1 MTFKKRVEATSK
13 KAHRHFAVGLAVLLA
28 VCLMFVGAVGAE
40 DNTVSFDANGGS
52 ITQSSKTVTSG
63 SPYGVLPI
71 PTREGYTFNGWYTEQ
86 SGVNKIE
93 AETIVSTTEHHTL
106 YANWTANTYTLNFNP
121 NGGSVTLSSKTV
133 TYGSPYGELPI
144 PTRDGYTFNRWTQN
158 PGGGTVYT
166 EESIVMS
173 DNDHTFYAQWEE
185 IPQES
190 ITPSGGG
197 GEGGYLSFPR
207 TTTDGGYIDFGK
219 SKVVKAVTLPEGS
232 SGSVVLKVDSID
244 HWPEELETEYT
255 FDISVEKLGEG
266 MSYIHFEIP
275 ENTFT
280 ELGLTAADVGVYHQR
295 GDVWTELKTTYEVK
309 DGIVCYESET
319 DSFSPFKLVIEE
331 GAAKQKEETVTPSEP
346 VEPVIPDEPQEELD
360 PIKPIEPT
368 EPESPT
374 PLLAVLAGLGA
385 AVVLRRK

>member
-40 DNTVSFDANGGS
+40 DNTVLFDANGGS
-52 ITQSSKTVTSG
+52 ITPSSITVTSG
-63 SPYGVLPI
+63 SPYGELPI
-71 PTREGYTFNGWYTEQ
+71 PTRDGYTFNGWYTEL
-86 SGVNKIE
+86 SGGNKIE
-93 AETIVSTTEHHTL
+93 AATFVSTAGDHTL
-106 YANWTANTYTLNFNP
+106 YANWTAKTYTLNFNP
-121 NGGSVTLSSKTV
+121 SGGSVTPSSKTV

-144 PTRDGYTFNRWTQN
+144 PTRDGYTFNGWTQN
-158 PGGGTVYT
+158 IGGGTVYT
-166 EESIVMS
+166 EESIVRS
-173 DNDHTFYAQWEE
+173 DNEHTFYAQWEE

-207 TTTDGGYIDFGK
+207 TTTDGGDIDFGK
-219 SKVVKAVTLPEGS
+219 SKVIKAVVLPEGS

-295 GDVWTELKTTYEVK
+295 GDVWTELKTTYEIK

-331 GAAKQKEETVTPSEP
+331 GAAKQKEGTVTPSEP